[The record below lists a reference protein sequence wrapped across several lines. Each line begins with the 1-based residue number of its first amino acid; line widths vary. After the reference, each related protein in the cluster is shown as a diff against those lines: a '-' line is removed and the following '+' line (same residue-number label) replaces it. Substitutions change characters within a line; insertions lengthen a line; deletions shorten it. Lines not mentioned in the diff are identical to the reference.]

1 MDGEE
6 VADGAP
12 RWCVCIAICL
22 RHIRVV
28 CAFWAPA
35 SVRRAPRKTML
46 SAAAHVCVFC
56 ACACDLRR
64 PCHGREYK
72 SERCAR
78 QASGFLMAA
87 GVAAAAL
94 AGRAILRQARGGQG
108 MGAMFQSFTGAGSVG
123 GAMKVR
129 LCQRGQ
135 LHVRAAPVLT
145 SLCRALHK
153 PPRGSTLVL

>member
-28 CAFWAPA
+28 CAFRAPA
-35 SVRRAPRKTML
+35 SVRREPRKTML

-64 PCHGREYK
+64 PCHAWNI
-72 SERCAR
+72 S
-78 QASGFLMAA
+78 LN
-87 GVAAAAL
+87 AAL
-94 AGRAILRQARGGQG
+94 GRRRG
-108 MGAMFQSFTGAGSVG
+108 F
-123 GAMKVR
+123 
-129 LCQRGQ
+129 
-135 LHVRAAPVLT
+135 
-145 SLCRALHK
+145 
-153 PPRGSTLVL
+153 